1 MKVKVLGHTW
11 KSENALHIGG
21 TLKILVK
28 EDHRTSLTKSLSFQ
42 HRTKRFEVSKELTQG
57 QELSGDV
64 IPQEDQTS
72 PVYLTGI

>member
-1 MKVKVLGHTW
+1 MKVKVLGHTG

-42 HRTKRFEVSKELTQG
+42 HRTKRFEVSKELT
-57 QELSGDV
+57 
-64 IPQEDQTS
+64 
-72 PVYLTGI
+72 